1 MNFLSHFYLASKLE
15 APFYHAGVSSP
26 DWIGIFSGKGSNE
39 LKKIQHPETTTEN
52 EKDFIFGLIA
62 HFQTDKAWHSSEYF
76 NEKTMQLN
84 EIFRKSLGPG
94 KHRTFFLSHLW
105 LELALDRMIVL
116 NNPQVAENYYSQ
128 IGLVHAPELRKL
140 IEQKGVPVGHKF
152 EQYLNSFLMNKY
164 LFQYGAMEGFRTA
177 MEKTCIRVG
186 LSPFSAF
193 TQTQFEELLS
203 ECDILIEKDF
213 ILGLESVPSLG

>member
-1 MNFLSHFYLASKLE
+1 
-15 APFYHAGVSSP
+15 
-26 DWIGIFSGKGSNE
+26 
-39 LKKIQHPETTTEN
+39 
-52 EKDFIFGLIA
+52 
-62 HFQTDKAWHSSEYF
+62 
-76 NEKTMQLN
+76 
-84 EIFRKSLGPG
+84 
-94 KHRTFFLSHLW
+94 
-105 LELALDRMIVL
+105 
-116 NNPQVAENYYSQ
+116 
-128 IGLVHAPELRKL
+128 LVHAPELRKL